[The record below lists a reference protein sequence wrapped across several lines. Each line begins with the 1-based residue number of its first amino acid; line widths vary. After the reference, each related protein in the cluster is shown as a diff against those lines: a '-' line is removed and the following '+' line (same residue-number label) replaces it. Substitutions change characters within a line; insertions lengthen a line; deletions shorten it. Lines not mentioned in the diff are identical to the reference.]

1 MKGKKMGKPLD
12 DKPKNFKSSMLSLFR
27 YLKPWYAAIVISLL
41 LSLASTVLTLIAP
54 DKMADLTNS
63 IAAGL
68 FTGIDM
74 DGIKKAIIAILVIYI
89 AGSLFSCAAS
99 YTMITV
105 MQRLAWSMRDSIS
118 KKINRMPLKYFDKVS
133 IGDVMSR
140 ITNDVDTL
148 SSTLN
153 SSITTL
159 VQGVVQ
165 FVGVTVIMF
174 ATNALMSLAAI
185 GSSLIGF
192 IFMFAVIKRSKK
204 YFRRQQKNLG
214 DMNGHVEEMYSG
226 HDIVRVY
233 GATGQAKAEFKRI
246 NNNLYESAWKSQ
258 FFGGLMMPFM
268 SFIGNFGYVAVCVVG
283 AALTMSGDISFGTI
297 VSFIAYVRLF
307 TSPLSQI
314 SQAAGQLMSAGAAG
328 ERVFGFL
335 EEEELSDDSN
345 CTAYPE
351 KVTGKVDFDHVRF
364 GYDEDKAIINDFST
378 SVMPGQKIAI
388 VGHTGAGKTTMVN
401 LLMRFYEL
409 WSGEIR
415 IDGVPISEMKRSDV
429 HTLFGMVLQD
439 TWLFE
444 GTYRENI
451 VYGKKDVTDDQI
463 RSACKAVGMDHFIM
477 TLPEG
482 YDTVLSD
489 RSSLSAG
496 QRQLLTIARAMVEN
510 APMIILDEATSSVD
524 TRTEALVQQAM
535 YKLTEGRT
543 SFVIAHRLS
552 TIRDADLILVMDKGD
567 VVESGTHEQLLK
579 ANGLYKELY
588 YSQFE
593 AKCRT
598 PFVIPHRLS
607 TIRDTDLIL
616 VMDKGD
622 IVESGTHEQLLKAN
636 GLYKELYYSQF
647 EAK

>member
-1 MKGKKMGKPLD
+1 MKGMRRSSVD
-12 DKPKNFKSSMLSLFR
+12 EKPKSFKSSMLSLLR
-27 YLKPWYAAIVISLL
+27 YLKPWHAAIIISLI
-41 LSLASTVLTLIAP
+41 LSLGSTALTLIAP

-68 FTGIDM
+68 TTGIDM
-74 DGIKKAIIAILVIYI
+74 DGIKQAIIAILIIYV
-89 AGSLFSCAAS
+89 GSGLLSCIAS

-105 MQRLAWSMRDSIS
+105 MQKLAWSLRDSIS
-118 KKINRMPLKYFDKVS
+118 KKINRMPLKYFDRVS
-133 IGDVMSR
+133 IGDILSR

-165 FVGVTVIMF
+165 FVGVTIIMF
-174 ATNALMSLAAI
+174 ATNAVMSLAAI

-192 IFMFAVIKRSKK
+192 VFMFTVIKKSRK
-204 YFRRQQKNLG
+204 YFRQQQKNLG

-226 HDIVRVY
+226 QDIVRVY
-233 GATGQAKAEFKRI
+233 GATAQAKAEFKRI
-246 NNNLYESAWKSQ
+246 NGNLYESAWKSQ

-268 SFIGNFGYVAVCVVG
+268 GFIGNFGYVAVCVVG
-283 AALTMSGDISFGTI
+283 AALTMSGTISFGVI

-307 TSPLSQI
+307 TNPLSQI
-314 SQAAGQLMSAGAAG
+314 AQAATQLMSAGAAG

-335 EEEELSDDSN
+335 EEEELSDDSA

-351 KVTGKVDFDHVRF
+351 KVTGEVTFDRVRF
-364 GYDEDKAIINDFST
+364 GYDEDKPVINDFSAR
-378 SVMPGQKIAI
+378 VLPGQKIAI

-409 WSGEIR
+409 WSGEIH

-429 HTLFGMVLQD
+429 HALFGMVLQD

-451 VYGKKDVTDDQI
+451 VYGKENVTDEQV

-477 TLPEG
+477 TLPNG

-552 TIRDADLILVMDKGD
+552 TIRDADLILVMEKGD

-579 ANGLYKELY
+579 KNGLYKELY

-593 AKCRT
+593 AK
-598 PFVIPHRLS
+598 
-607 TIRDTDLIL
+607 
-616 VMDKGD
+616 
-622 IVESGTHEQLLKAN
+622 
-636 GLYKELYYSQF
+636 
-647 EAK
+647 

>member
-1 MKGKKMGKPLD
+1 MKGMRRSSVD
-12 DKPKNFKSSMLSLFR
+12 EKPKSFKSSMLSLLR
-27 YLKPWYAAIVISLL
+27 YLKPWHAAIIISLI
-41 LSLASTVLTLIAP
+41 LSLGSTALTLIAP

-68 FTGIDM
+68 TTGIDM
-74 DGIKKAIIAILVIYI
+74 DGIKQAIIAILIIYV
-89 AGSLFSCAAS
+89 GSGLLSCIAS

-105 MQRLAWSMRDSIS
+105 MQKLAWSLRDSIS
-118 KKINRMPLKYFDKVS
+118 KKINRMPLKYFDRVS
-133 IGDVMSR
+133 IGDILSR

-165 FVGVTVIMF
+165 FVGVTIIMF
-174 ATNALMSLAAI
+174 ATNAVMSLAAI

-192 IFMFAVIKRSKK
+192 VFMFTVIKKSRK
-204 YFRRQQKNLG
+204 YFRQQQKNLG

-226 HDIVRVY
+226 QDIVRVY
-233 GATGQAKAEFKRI
+233 GATAQAKAEFKRI
-246 NNNLYESAWKSQ
+246 NGNLYESAWKSQ

-268 SFIGNFGYVAVCVVG
+268 GFIGNFGYVAVCVVG
-283 AALTMSGDISFGTI
+283 AALTMSGTISFGVI

-307 TSPLSQI
+307 TNPLSQI
-314 SQAAGQLMSAGAAG
+314 AQAATQLMSAGAAG

-335 EEEELSDDSN
+335 EEEELSDDSA

-351 KVTGKVDFDHVRF
+351 KVTGEVTFDRVRF
-364 GYDEDKAIINDFST
+364 GYDEDKPVINDFSAR
-378 SVMPGQKIAI
+378 VLPGQKIAI

-429 HTLFGMVLQD
+429 HALFGMVLQD

-451 VYGKKDVTDDQI
+451 VYGKENVTDEQV

-477 TLPEG
+477 TLPDG

-552 TIRDADLILVMDKGD
+552 TIRDADLILVMEKGD

-579 ANGLYKELY
+579 KDGLYKELY
-588 YSQFE
+588 YSQFG
-593 AKCRT
+593 AK
-598 PFVIPHRLS
+598 
-607 TIRDTDLIL
+607 
-616 VMDKGD
+616 
-622 IVESGTHEQLLKAN
+622 
-636 GLYKELYYSQF
+636 
-647 EAK
+647 

>member
-1 MKGKKMGKPLD
+1 MSGPRRGRFPD
-12 DKPKNFKSSMLSLFR
+12 EKPKNFKSSMISLLR
-27 YLKPWYAAIVISLL
+27 YLKPWYAAIIISLA
-41 LSLASTVLTLIAP
+41 LSLVSTVLILIAP
-54 DKMADLTNS
+54 GMMADLTNL
-63 IAAGL
+63 IGEGL
-68 FTGIDM
+68 FTQIDM
-74 DGIKKAIIAILVIYI
+74 PSVKKSIVKIISVYL
-89 AGSLFSCAAS
+89 AGGLLSCVAS
-99 YTMITV
+99 FTMITV
-105 MQRLAWSMRDSIS
+105 MQKLAWNMRNSIS
-118 KKINRMPLKYFDKVS
+118 AKINRLPLKYFDKVS

-140 ITNDVDTL
+140 VTNDVDTV
-148 SSTLN
+148 SSALN

-159 VQGVVQ
+159 VQAVVQ
-165 FVGVTVIMF
+165 FVSVTIIMF
-174 ATNALMSLAAI
+174 ATSGMMALAAI
-185 GSSLIGF
+185 GSSIIGF
-192 IFMFAVIKRSKK
+192 VFMLFIISRSKK
-204 YFRRQQKNLG
+204 YFKQQQKNLG

-233 GATGQAKAEFKRI
+233 GATGQAKKEFNRI
-246 NNNLYESAWKSQ
+246 NNNLYNSAWKSQ
-258 FFGGLMMPFM
+258 FFGGLMPPFM
-268 SFIGNFGYVAVCVVG
+268 GFIGNFGYVAVCVVG
-283 AALTMSGDISFGTI
+283 AVLTMNGKIQFGTI

-314 SQAAGQLMSAGAAG
+314 SSAATQLMSAGAAG

-335 EEEELSDDSN
+335 EEEEMSDDSMN
-345 CTAYPE
+345 TAMPE
-351 KVTGKVDFDHVRF
+351 KISGAVEFDHVRF
-364 GYDEDKAIINDFST
+364 GYLEDKPVIHDFSANIK
-378 SVMPGQKIAI
+378 PGQKIAI

-409 WSGEIR
+409 WGGEIR

-429 HTLFGMVLQD
+429 HSLFGMVLQD

-451 VYGKKDVTDDQI
+451 VYGKKNVSDEEV
-463 RSACKAVGMDHFIM
+463 RAACKAVGMDHFIM

-482 YDTVLSD
+482 YDTQLSD

-567 VVESGTHEQLLK
+567 IVESGTHEELLK
-579 ANGLYKELY
+579 MGGLYGELY

-593 AKCRT
+593 AR
-598 PFVIPHRLS
+598 
-607 TIRDTDLIL
+607 
-616 VMDKGD
+616 
-622 IVESGTHEQLLKAN
+622 
-636 GLYKELYYSQF
+636 
-647 EAK
+647 

>member
-1 MKGKKMGKPLD
+1 MKGMRRSSVD
-12 DKPKNFKSSMLSLFR
+12 EKPKSFKSSMLSLLR
-27 YLKPWYAAIVISLL
+27 YLKPWHAAIIISLI
-41 LSLASTVLTLIAP
+41 LSLGSTALTLIAP

-68 FTGIDM
+68 TTGIDM
-74 DGIKKAIIAILVIYI
+74 DGIKQAIIAILIIYV
-89 AGSLFSCAAS
+89 GSGLLSCIAS

-105 MQRLAWSMRDSIS
+105 MQKLAWSLRDSIS
-118 KKINRMPLKYFDKVS
+118 KKINRMPLKYFDRVS
-133 IGDVMSR
+133 IGDILSR

-165 FVGVTVIMF
+165 FVGVTIIMF
-174 ATNALMSLAAI
+174 ATNAVMSLAAI

-192 IFMFAVIKRSKK
+192 VFMFTVIKKSRK
-204 YFRRQQKNLG
+204 YFRQQQKNLG

-226 HDIVRVY
+226 QDIVRVY
-233 GATGQAKAEFKRI
+233 GATAQAKAEFKRI
-246 NNNLYESAWKSQ
+246 NGNLYESAWKSQ

-268 SFIGNFGYVAVCVVG
+268 GFIGNFGYVAVCVVG
-283 AALTMSGDISFGTI
+283 AALTMSGTISFGVI

-307 TSPLSQI
+307 TNPLSQI
-314 SQAAGQLMSAGAAG
+314 AQAATQLMSAGAAG

-335 EEEELSDDSN
+335 EEEELSDDSA

-351 KVTGKVDFDHVRF
+351 KVTGEVTFDHVRF
-364 GYDEDKAIINDFST
+364 GYDEDKPVINDFSAR
-378 SVMPGQKIAI
+378 VLPGQKIAI

-429 HTLFGMVLQD
+429 HALFGMVLQD

-451 VYGKKDVTDDQI
+451 VYGKENVTDEQV

-477 TLPEG
+477 TLPDG

-552 TIRDADLILVMDKGD
+552 TIRDADLILVMEKGD

-579 ANGLYKELY
+579 KDGLYKELY
-588 YSQFE
+588 YSQFG
-593 AKCRT
+593 AK
-598 PFVIPHRLS
+598 
-607 TIRDTDLIL
+607 
-616 VMDKGD
+616 
-622 IVESGTHEQLLKAN
+622 
-636 GLYKELYYSQF
+636 
-647 EAK
+647 

>member
-1 MKGKKMGKPLD
+1 MKGMRRSSVD
-12 DKPKNFKSSMLSLFR
+12 EKPKSFKSSMLSLLR
-27 YLKPWYAAIVISLL
+27 YLKPWHAAIIISLI
-41 LSLASTVLTLIAP
+41 LSLGSTALTLIAP

-68 FTGIDM
+68 TTGIDM
-74 DGIKKAIIAILVIYI
+74 DGIKQAIIAILIIYV
-89 AGSLFSCAAS
+89 GSGLLSCIAS

-105 MQRLAWSMRDSIS
+105 MQKLAWSLRDSIS
-118 KKINRMPLKYFDKVS
+118 KKINRMPLKYFDRVS
-133 IGDVMSR
+133 IGDILSR

-165 FVGVTVIMF
+165 FVGVTIIMF
-174 ATNALMSLAAI
+174 ATNAVMSLAAI

-192 IFMFAVIKRSKK
+192 VFMFTVIKKSRK
-204 YFRRQQKNLG
+204 YFRQQQKNLG

-226 HDIVRVY
+226 QDIVRVY
-233 GATGQAKAEFKRI
+233 GATAQAKAEFKRI
-246 NNNLYESAWKSQ
+246 NGNLYESAWKSQ

-268 SFIGNFGYVAVCVVG
+268 GFIGNFGYVAVCVVG
-283 AALTMSGDISFGTI
+283 AALTMSGTISFGVI

-307 TSPLSQI
+307 TNPLSQI
-314 SQAAGQLMSAGAAG
+314 AQAATQLMSAGAAG

-335 EEEELSDDSN
+335 EEEELSDDSA

-351 KVTGKVDFDHVRF
+351 KVTGEVTFDHVRF
-364 GYDEDKAIINDFST
+364 GYDEDKPVINDFSAR
-378 SVMPGQKIAI
+378 VLPGQKIAI

-429 HTLFGMVLQD
+429 HALFGMVLQD

-451 VYGKKDVTDDQI
+451 VYGKENVTDEQV

-477 TLPEG
+477 TLPNG

-552 TIRDADLILVMDKGD
+552 TIRDADLILVMEKGD

-579 ANGLYKELY
+579 KDGLYKELY

-593 AKCRT
+593 AK
-598 PFVIPHRLS
+598 
-607 TIRDTDLIL
+607 
-616 VMDKGD
+616 
-622 IVESGTHEQLLKAN
+622 
-636 GLYKELYYSQF
+636 
-647 EAK
+647 